1 MKSWQKHFHPNFAH
15 NVNFPRKWGNFFKN
29 VLARFV
35 ALCVQICGPVCADFQ
50 KATNNLVKDS
60 NAECG
65 TECGTGDLSCTDL
78 AHNASIP

>member
-1 MKSWQKHFHPNFAH
+1 MF
-15 NVNFPRKWGNFFKN
+15 
-29 VLARFV
+29 LARFV

-78 AHNASIP
+78 AHNASIPSKLGNFPENFLFSQWECLGCRFVE